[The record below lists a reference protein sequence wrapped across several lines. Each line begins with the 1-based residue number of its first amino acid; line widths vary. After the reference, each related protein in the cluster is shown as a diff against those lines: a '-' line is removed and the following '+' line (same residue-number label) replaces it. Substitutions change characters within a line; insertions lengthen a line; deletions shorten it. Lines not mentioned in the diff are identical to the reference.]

1 MGFSERLA
9 AARERVPIFDHLMR
23 MIQHYGKVN
32 GSLQAGAVTYFGFLS
47 FFPILALAFFT
58 VGLVAKVYGG
68 VEDNLVAAI
77 DSVLPGI
84 VGNQPGELSLD
95 QVQSFSGW
103 AGLIGVAG
111 VLYTGL
117 GWMSA
122 LRNSLEEV
130 FELPKKLQ
138 PNFVIGKL
146 RDLVSLAAIG
156 LVLVLS
162 VAVAGFV
169 TGFSDVVLGW
179 LHLDQAL
186 QPLVEWLGRL
196 VGLAA
201 NVVLFYAIFRLL
213 VQPKSTNKALW
224 KGALLG
230 GLGFE
235 VLKAAAFLLLASTK
249 DSAAFQAFGIALVLV
264 VWINYFSRIVIY
276 AAAWAHVAPSA
287 RALRVGEVAD
297 PVQGPRT
304 PALDSAE
311 ELPTSTT
318 TTPTTTTATGGR
330 PAWLAP
336 FAAGGAAALGLVALV
351 KRHQGD
357 R

>member
-1 MGFSERLA
+1 MALSDRIGALR
-9 AARERVPIFDHLMR
+9 ARSPFLDHAVR
-23 MIQHYGKVN
+23 MVQHFGKVN

-47 FFPILALAFFT
+47 FFPILALAFFV
-58 VGLVAKVYGG
+58 VGWVAKVYEG
-68 VEDNLVAAI
+68 VENNLVSAI

-84 VGNQPGELSLD
+84 VGNGHGQLSLD

-103 AGLIGVAG
+103 AGLIGLAG

-156 LVLVLS
+156 LVLILS

-179 LHLDQAL
+179 LRLDDAL
-186 QPLVEWLGRL
+186 SPLVEWLARL
-196 VGLAA
+196 VGLGA

-213 VQPKSTNKALW
+213 VQPKSTTKALW

-235 VLKAAAFLLLASTK
+235 LLKAAAFLLLASTK
-249 DSAAFQAFGIALVLV
+249 ESPAFQAFGIALVLV

-276 AAAWAHVAPSA
+276 AAAWAHTAPSA
-287 RALRVGEVAD
+287 RALREDVPVEP

-304 PALDSAE
+304 PSLVAPQPAE
-311 ELPTSTT
+311 SRTAGTSGRRAAW
-318 TTPTTTTATGGR
+318 AT
-330 PAWLAP
+330 P
-336 FAAGGAAALGLVALV
+336 FAAGGATALGLVALL
-351 KRHQGD
+351 KRNRGD
-357 R
+357 S